1 MGLFVGD
8 GDGLANML
16 LNQQANCTNCGAAI
30 KFESGAN
37 LAKKHGLTD
46 NVVMCAKCNSVFT
59 VQLVPGRMTLTQ
71 NVSDRYAINIKNV
84 KTPSGS
90 KTDDGTKPSGGFFK
104 KLFKKH

>member
-16 LNQQANCTNCGAAI
+16 LNQQASCTKCGAAI

-37 LAKKHGLTD
+37 LAKEYGIND
-46 NVVMCAKCNSVFT
+46 NVVMCSKCKSVFT

-71 NVSDRYAINIKNV
+71 NVSDRYASLIKST
-84 KTPSGS
+84 KASSGS
-90 KTDDGTKPSGGFFK
+90 KTDDGAKPSGGFFK
-104 KLFKKH
+104 KLFEKH